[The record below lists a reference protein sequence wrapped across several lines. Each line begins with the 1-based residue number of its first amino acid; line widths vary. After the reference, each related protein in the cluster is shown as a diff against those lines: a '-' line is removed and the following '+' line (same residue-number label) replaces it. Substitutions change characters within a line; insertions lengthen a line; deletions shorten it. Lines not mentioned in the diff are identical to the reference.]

1 MRAIVMVEGDSDE
14 VFFDRLLKL
23 MTLRQ
28 KTDLLQYAK
37 SEGGY
42 IGVIRAQST
51 LTGAQ
56 LVLIKDLGNAT
67 EEELR
72 TEIDKKIAK
81 PREREIRESATSWG
95 YALAFC

>member
-37 SEGGY
+37 SEGG
-42 IGVIRAQST
+42 
-51 LTGAQ
+51 
-56 LVLIKDLGNAT
+56 
-67 EEELR
+67 
-72 TEIDKKIAK
+72 
-81 PREREIRESATSWG
+81 
-95 YALAFC
+95 